1 MPLYEFEDPEGNL
14 LELRRPVSKRNTP
27 VVVDGITYVRARS
40 VPVNISI
47 RCPGPTA
54 DQQFNER
61 IRKGFYRHEQ
71 EQGSAFKG
79 VENLNKTQLKS
90 LWEDR
95 SNEVRH

>member
-14 LELRRPVSKRNTP
+14 LELRRSVSKRNTP
-27 VVVDGITYVRARS
+27 VTIDGVTYVRARS

-47 RCPGPTA
+47 RTPGPTA

-71 EQGSAFKG
+71 EQGSQFKG
-79 VENLNKTQLKS
+79 VEGLNKTQLKS
-90 LWEDR
+90 VWEDR
-95 SNEVRH
+95 SNEVRR